1 MSLRKVSDLQGLN
14 ISHEIDEGREE
25 NIKRSLF
32 EISYLSSSEATDL
45 LPPRYSFASMYTT
58 FEDVTTYMLSTVL
71 SNGDTIEFH
80 DHVHMLCGLCV
91 SGNMYLN
98 LDMTDDEVG
107 AGSRDHNR
115 PGNGYEMFIHTT
127 YNTLCAVGEYPNGI
141 NHIYANYMNIIQ
153 SDRNV
158 VKNRAGDIIAQFYDE
173 DITFNRPLIVNDNIT
188 TTGDIYGNVFHGT
201 AVKALWAD
209 VAELYESDARYS
221 PGTLVK
227 FGGPKEITIADDE
240 VNAVVTDKPGLILNQ
255 SKSKKKDLNKVGIA
269 LTGRTPVKVL
279 GQVRKFDK
287 LCLSTIPGVAMKKS
301 NDNMKTIAIA
311 MKDKFA
317 DEIDLVEC
325 VVKLEF

>member
-58 FEDVTTYMLSTVL
+58 FEDVTTYMLSTIL

-107 AGSRDHNR
+107 AGSRDHDR
-115 PGNGYEMFIHTT
+115 PGSGYEMFIHTT
-127 YNTLCAVGEYPNGI
+127 YNTLCAVGSDPNGV
-141 NHIYANYMNIIQ
+141 NHIYATNMNIIQ
-153 SDRNV
+153 SDINV
-158 VKNRAGDIIAQFYDE
+158 VKNLDGDILAQFD
-173 DITFNRPLIVNDNIT
+173 DKIITFNRPLTVNNDIRT
-188 TTGDIYGNVFHGT
+188 SGDIYGNTFHGT

-209 VAELYESDARYS
+209 VAELYESDMQYS

-227 FGGPKEITIADDE
+227 FGGSKEITIADDE

-287 LCLSTIPGVAMKKS
+287 LCLSTIPGVATKKY
-301 NDNMKTIAIA
+301 DDRKTIAIA
-311 MKDKFA
+311 MKDKFV